1 MFQKSLLIAAIAVT
15 CCATAQAQST
25 PAKKELVARILKVQ
39 QPGMEMLAR
48 SLLERPAVDVM
59 DRAGAMIPERVAAD
73 KRETVARD
81 IEGDVRRFL
90 EETVPL
96 VRDRAVRLAPSTV
109 GALLEEKLTED
120 ELKQVVGI
128 MESPAFAK
136 FQALGGDMQ
145 KVLVEKLV
153 AEMRP
158 QVDAKVR
165 AMEESVAKR
174 LGLPVNAGGQAP
186 GAPAA
191 AAPARPAASRR

>member
-1 MFQKSLLIAAIAVT
+1 MSRKHLLILAVAAA
-15 CCATAQAQST
+15 CCASVQAQSS

-48 SLLERPAVDVM
+48 NLLERPAVDVM

-73 KRETVARD
+73 KREAVARD
-81 IEGDVRRFL
+81 IEGDVRKFL

-109 GALLEEKLTED
+109 GALLEEKMTED
-120 ELKQVVGI
+120 ELKQVVAI

-174 LGLPVNAGGQAP
+174 LGLPPLGANNQPGTAP
-186 GAPAA
+186 